1 MIDQKRWILRILVL
15 ANVHAAIASINL
27 TDSSE
32 IDQSNEM
39 DSFTTTKRTFLDRCL
54 VKTEPGPCKQYV
66 SRWTFIKT
74 EGKCKTFSYGGCL
87 GNENRFNSEAECLSF
102 VKKRNR
108 LPDIFTGDITI
119 LIRSGRRTADSQ
131 IDSAHLRTE
140 AIYEGWC
147 SKRIVKIT
155 DVC

>member
-1 MIDQKRWILRILVL
+1 MVESNGGNRSPKKNREAR
-15 ANVHAAIASINL
+15 L
-27 TDSSE
+27 TL
-32 IDQSNEM
+32 IH
-39 DSFTTTKRTFLDRCL
+39 
-54 VKTEPGPCKQYV
+54 
-66 SRWTFIKT
+66 
-74 EGKCKTFSYGGCL
+74 
-87 GNENRFNSEAECLSF
+87 SEAECLSF

-147 SKRIVKIT
+147 SKRIVEIT